1 VALYCCCD
9 WPLSFCLF
17 EFEPRTK
24 IATAKPGVRQPT
36 HPNQISRSQ
45 NPPLSTRFA
54 ICGEF
59 LHNFPRPGQGIFGIG
74 SQYLP
79 LAPPAASYFGD
90 LCHSTPPPTNFTV
103 AMDFVPGPF
112 AVFRPDVA
120 FKERWGLLKP
130 YLHRYYYDEKLKLSQ
145 IIKIM
150 KEQYGFDAM

>member
-1 VALYCCCD
+1 M
-9 WPLSFCLF
+9 F
-17 EFEPRTK
+17 ESRTK
-24 IATAKPGVRQPT
+24 NRNLVRNSQTGRKAVYPPQP
-36 HPNQISRSQ
+36 NFEISKFLAFNS
-45 NPPLSTRFA
+45 SC

-59 LHNFPRPGQGIFGIG
+59 LQNFPRLGQGIFGIG

-90 LCHSTPPPTNFTV
+90 LCHSTPSPTNFTV
-103 AMDFVPGPF
+103 AMDFVPGSF